1 MIASLNGII
10 TLIGKSDIVLEV
22 NGVGYLLNVSSKL
35 IASLDVI
42 GSKLILFTDL
52 QIKDDKIVMYGFA
65 SLKDQNIFKLLQ
77 TVQGV
82 GPKAALSILSTLNV
96 DEIILAITSGDKAM
110 ISRADGIGPKV
121 AARVTTELVEK
132 VLNFDNDVSNNFTSK
147 NLPNTTQEK
156 LNLNK
161 IDDDYT
167 DLSAEVEDIISA
179 LVNLGY
185 SRSEVFSVVMKIKN
199 DFSPNDISKNFTVSQ
214 IVPIALKELSGGIE
228 WQTKIKWMIGWF
240 ILKF

>member
-1 MIASLNGII
+1 MIASLKGIL
-10 TLIGKSDIVLEV
+10 TMIGKSEIVLEV
-22 NGVGYLLNVSSKL
+22 NGVGYILNVSSKL
-35 IASLDVI
+35 IASLDKI
-42 GSKLILFTDL
+42 GSQLTLFTDL

-65 SLKDQNIFKLLQ
+65 SSQDQNMFKLLQ

-82 GPKAALSILSTLNV
+82 GPRAALSILSTLNIN
-96 DEIILAITSGDKAM
+96 EIILAITSADKAM

-121 AARVTTELVEK
+121 AGRITTELVEK
-132 VLNFDNDVSNNFTSK
+132 VINFNNSSLNNFFSK
-147 NLPNTTQEK
+147 NLPNIIQEK
-156 LNLNK
+156 LSLNQDNDFK
-161 IDDDYT
+161 

-199 DFSPNDISKNFTVSQ
+199 DTNLSANIDFTVSQ

-228 WQTKIKWMIGWF
+228 
-240 ILKF
+240 

>member
-1 MIASLNGII
+1 MIASLKGIL
-10 TLIGKSDIVLEV
+10 TMIGKSEIVLEV
-22 NGVGYLLNVSSKL
+22 NGVGYILNVSSKL
-35 IASLDVI
+35 IASLDKI
-42 GSKLILFTDL
+42 GSQLTLFTDL

-65 SLKDQNIFKLLQ
+65 SSKDQNMFKLLQ

-82 GPKAALSILSTLNV
+82 GPRAALSILSTLNIN
-96 DEIILAITSGDKAM
+96 EIILAITSADKAM

-121 AARVTTELVEK
+121 AGRITTELVEK
-132 VLNFDNDVSNNFTSK
+132 VINFNNSSLNNFFSK
-147 NLPNTTQEK
+147 NLPNIIQEK
-156 LNLNK
+156 LSLNQDNDFK
-161 IDDDYT
+161 

-199 DFSPNDISKNFTVSQ
+199 DTKLNTNKNFTVRQ

-228 WQTKIKWMIGWF
+228 
-240 ILKF
+240 

>member
-1 MIASLNGII
+1 MIASLNGILI
-10 TLIGKSDIVLEV
+10 LIGKSDIVLEV

-132 VLNFDNDVSNNFTSK
+132 VLNFNNNVSNNLVSK

-199 DFSPNDISKNFTVSQ
+199 DSSPNNISKNFTVSQ

-228 WQTKIKWMIGWF
+228 WQMKIKWIIDCF

>member
-1 MIASLNGII
+1 MIASLNGILI
-10 TLIGKSDIVLEV
+10 LIGKSDIVLEV

-132 VLNFDNDVSNNFTSK
+132 VLNFNNNVLNNLVSK

-161 IDDDYT
+161 VDNDYT

-199 DFSPNDISKNFTVSQ
+199 DTNPNNISKNFTVSQ

-228 WQTKIKWMIGWF
+228 
-240 ILKF
+240 

>member
-1 MIASLNGII
+1 MIASLKGIL
-10 TLIGKSDIVLEV
+10 TMIGKSEIVLEV
-22 NGVGYLLNVSSKL
+22 NGVGYILNVSSKL
-35 IASLDVI
+35 ISSLDKI
-42 GSKLILFTDL
+42 GSQLTLFTDL

-65 SLKDQNIFKLLQ
+65 SSKDQNMFKLLQ

-82 GPKAALSILSTLNV
+82 GPRAALSILSTLNIN
-96 DEIILAITSGDKAM
+96 EIILAITSADKAM

-121 AARVTTELVEK
+121 AGRITTELVEK
-132 VLNFDNDVSNNFTSK
+132 VINFNNSSLNNFFSK
-147 NLPNTTQEK
+147 NLPNIIQEK
-156 LNLNK
+156 LSLNQDNDFK
-161 IDDDYT
+161 

-199 DFSPNDISKNFTVSQ
+199 DTNLSTNIDFTVSQ

-228 WQTKIKWMIGWF
+228 
-240 ILKF
+240 

>member
-121 AARVTTELVEK
+121 AARVTTELIEK
-132 VLNFDNDVSNNFTSK
+132 VLNFNNNLSNNLVSK

-199 DFSPNDISKNFTVSQ
+199 DSSPNNISKNFTVSQ

-228 WQTKIKWMIGWF
+228 
-240 ILKF
+240 

>member
-1 MIASLNGII
+1 MIASLNGIL
-10 TLIGKSDIVLEV
+10 TLIGKSEIILEV

-35 IASLDVI
+35 IASLDEI
-42 GSKLILFTDL
+42 GSKLTLFTDL

-65 SLKDQNIFKLLQ
+65 SSKDQNIFKLLQ

-82 GPKAALSILSTLNV
+82 GPRAALSILSTLNV
-96 DEIILAITSGDKAM
+96 DEIILAITSGDKVM

-121 AARVTTELVEK
+121 AGRITTELVEK
-132 VLNFDNDVSNNFTSK
+132 VLNFNKSISNNFIGK
-147 NLPNTTQEK
+147 NLPNTIQEN

-161 IDDDYT
+161 DNDFKEI
-167 DLSAEVEDIISA
+167 SVEVEDIISA

-199 DFSPNDISKNFTVSQ
+199 DTSLNINKNFTVSQ
-214 IVPIALKELSGGIE
+214 IVPIALKELSGEIE
-228 WQTKIKWMIGWF
+228 
-240 ILKF
+240 